1 MNVQA
6 VIRRAAPRDAPAI
19 IAGINAVCAEQWYFY
34 TDAFVITPH
43 WEAVLYHPDQSPQHL
58 LLVAELDGEFV
69 GAIRLFSGL
78 CGSKDQH
85 VGEIGAFV
93 LQPYRNQGIGTALAQ
108 QALEWADQRKL
119 EKIGLSVFATNHR
132 AIHVF
137 EKCGFAVEG
146 IRRKQYK
153 IAGQYVD
160 ELFMARFL
168 DDREN
173 DDETAS
179 S

>member
-1 MNVQA
+1 MRSSLNIQP
-6 VIRRAAPRDAPAI
+6 VIRRATPADAPSI

-43 WEAVLYHPDQSPQHL
+43 WEAVLYHPEQAPQHL
-58 LLVAELDGEFV
+58 LLAAELDGRFV

-78 CGSKDQH
+78 WGSKDQH

-93 LQPYRNQGIGTALAQ
+93 LEPYRNQGIGTALVQ
-108 QALEWADQRKL
+108 QALAWAAQRKL
-119 EKIGLSVFATNHR
+119 EKIGLSVFATNRR

-146 IRRKQYK
+146 ARRRQYK
-153 IAGQYVD
+153 IDGQYVD

-168 DDREN
+168 
-173 DDETAS
+173 
-179 S
+179 